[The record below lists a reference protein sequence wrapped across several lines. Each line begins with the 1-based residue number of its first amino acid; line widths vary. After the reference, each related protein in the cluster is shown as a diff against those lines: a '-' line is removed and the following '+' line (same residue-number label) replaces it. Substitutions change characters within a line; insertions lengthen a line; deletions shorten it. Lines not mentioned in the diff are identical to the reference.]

1 MTQIIVT
8 IEDNRLVPE
17 LKRSIAL
24 MNGVKTISVRQSNDV
39 RSIKDRYDNISAP
52 VRCLM
57 GIASSVSFEDIAS
70 DDGLSYILNR

>member
-24 MNGVKTISVRQSNDV
+24 MNGVKTISVRQSNDDQ
-39 RSIKDRYDNISAP
+39 SIKDRYDSISAP
-52 VRCLM
+52 VRRLM

-70 DDGLSYILNR
+70 DDRLSYILNR